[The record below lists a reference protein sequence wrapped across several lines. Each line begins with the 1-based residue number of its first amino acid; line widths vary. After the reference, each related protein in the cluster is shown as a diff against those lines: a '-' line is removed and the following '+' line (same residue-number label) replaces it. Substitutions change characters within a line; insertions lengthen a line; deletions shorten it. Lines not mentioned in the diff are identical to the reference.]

1 MDRKLGIFGGTT
13 EGRLLAETCTA
24 CRIPALVSVATEYGR
39 GLLGESPFLTVHT
52 GRMDEE
58 TMTRWMEDNGLT
70 DVIDA
75 THPYAREASDNI
87 RKACAR
93 SGASY
98 HRLVREGTGTGAD
111 GGTAEQNGGIA
122 GQNGGMEEQNG
133 GGTGQNGGMEEQNGG
148 GTGQNGHGPADPGRE
163 DERICWVPSV
173 EEAALF
179 LEKEMAAHQERKALI
194 ATGSKELFH
203 FARIAGAAERLYAR
217 VLPSAE
223 GIAACRRIGLNGRH
237 IMAMQG
243 PFSYAMNLAM
253 LQAADAS
260 YLVTKRSGRAGGF
273 QEKLE
278 AALKLGCQ
286 VIVVRRPEES
296 GEQGED
302 LEALTA
308 WIKDVYGKEPADR
321 EAEGGT
327 PDGRGPGGGIPDSRG
342 PGDGIPDSRGP
353 EGETPDSREPEGG
366 TILPGQD
373 GRRPARKIVLLG
385 IGTGGLEQM
394 TIGGLRALLGC
405 DAILGASRMVES
417 CMAMLKELE
426 AGWPGALWAGE
437 NGAGGSRVVPV
448 GEKAS
453 CITYRPE
460 EMLAWLGAH
469 PKVERPLAVY
479 SGDVGFYSGAKRLEE
494 LAAREPEPFI
504 CRRIPGISSMTYLAA
519 RLGKSW
525 EEVGIMSLHG
535 RGVPEAWELS
545 SKKEWSLL
553 LDGPAGLSAVCRKLI
568 QEGWDQAKIWVGQRL
583 SYPDETVISGTPG
596 ELMDAKIHRL
606 SVAWVILEGERP

>member
-1 MDRKLGIFGGTT
+1 
-13 EGRLLAETCTA
+13 
-24 CRIPALVSVATEYGR
+24 
-39 GLLGESPFLTVHT
+39 
-52 GRMDEE
+52 
-58 TMTRWMEDNGLT
+58 
-70 DVIDA
+70 
-75 THPYAREASDNI
+75 
-87 RKACAR
+87 
-93 SGASY
+93 
-98 HRLVREGTGTGAD
+98 
-111 GGTAEQNGGIA
+111 
-122 GQNGGMEEQNG
+122 
-133 GGTGQNGGMEEQNGG
+133 
-148 GTGQNGHGPADPGRE
+148 
-163 DERICWVPSV
+163 
-173 EEAALF
+173 
-179 LEKEMAAHQERKALI
+179 MAAHQERKALI

-342 PGDGIPDSRGP
+342 PGGGIPDSRG
-353 EGETPDSREPEGG
+353 PEGG

-437 NGAGGSRVVPV
+437 NGAGGSRVVRSSAA
-448 GEKAS
+448 G
-453 CITYRPE
+453 YRGSP
-460 EMLAWLGAH
+460 
-469 PKVERPLAVY
+469 P
-479 SGDVGFYSGAKRLEE
+479 
-494 LAAREPEPFI
+494 
-504 CRRIPGISSMTYLAA
+504 
-519 RLGKSW
+519 
-525 EEVGIMSLHG
+525 
-535 RGVPEAWELS
+535 
-545 SKKEWSLL
+545 
-553 LDGPAGLSAVCRKLI
+553 
-568 QEGWDQAKIWVGQRL
+568 
-583 SYPDETVISGTPG
+583 
-596 ELMDAKIHRL
+596 
-606 SVAWVILEGERP
+606 